1 MRLPSLLLVCAAAT
15 QLGNTDCGQVLRD
28 SGFDLWCGDGLCAWK
43 VERGDIKKIATWNQG
58 DPGVELVGDDVA
70 IEQLAPVDSGDG
82 SCLEFTLVANVDP
95 GADVELNVDV
105 FGDGSVEHNE
115 RLPAARWKPLT
126 YDLLIQ
132 GPYRGI
138 RFEIAKTGTGKAQL
152 ANIGAQT
159 IQGGCSGL
167 TPIVPAPASVG
178 AYCDTSQPQAC
189 ASGICEVVSDPGT
202 WFGVTGACSGCD
214 DTHGCASGEVCG
226 LHEATSPVFEASH
239 GCIAAG
245 SKQLGERCDGAAE
258 CASNQCTAGVCSSCD
273 PTMGCGC
280 GPSWTGGPSVC
291 EAGSHQVAS
300 GQPCGTDADCASG
313 SCQGAPRG
321 ECEGDGRPCATAAD
335 CEFGAGSNGPL
346 ANGACT
352 IVGVQGGTCR

>member
-28 SGFDLWCGDGLCAWK
+28 SGFDLWCGDHMCAWN
-43 VERGDIKKIATWNQG
+43 VERGQVQRVPTWNEG

-70 IEQLAPVDSGDG
+70 ISQLSPVASTDG
-82 SCLEFTLVANVDP
+82 HCLEF
-95 GADVELNVDV
+95 
-105 FGDGSVEHNE
+105 
-115 RLPAARWKPLT
+115 
-126 YDLLIQ
+126 DLI
-132 GPYRGI
+132 
-138 RFEIAKTGTGKAQL
+138 

-178 AYCDTSQPQAC
+178 AYCDTSQPQGC

-202 WFGVTGACSGCD
+202 WFGVTGACAGCD
-214 DTHGCASGEVCG
+214 DTHGCGSGEVCG

-258 CASNQCTAGVCSSCD
+258 CASDLCTAGVCSSCD

-280 GPSWTGGPSVC
+280 GLSWTGGPSVC
-291 EAGSHQVAS
+291 EAGSHQVVS